1 MWGLPANADDY
12 YQIAI
17 KEIIS
22 SGTGVSPVQAQAN
35 VHGRRIG
42 TLKQE
47 RPCRGGFKTRPYART
62 FTVSLRFQKKLP
74 E

>member
-42 TLKQE
+42 HPQAL
-47 RPCRGGFKTRPYART
+47 
-62 FTVSLRFQKKLP
+62 KKLVGAGLKP
-74 E
+74 APTPGLSR